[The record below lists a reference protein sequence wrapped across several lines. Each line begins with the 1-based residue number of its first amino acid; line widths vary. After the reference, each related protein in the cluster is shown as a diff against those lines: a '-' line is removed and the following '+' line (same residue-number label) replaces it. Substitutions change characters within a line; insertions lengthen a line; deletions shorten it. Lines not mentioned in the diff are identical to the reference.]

1 MIGTPIAADKKSSYL
16 QGVTT
21 WSTLHFKNLLPESV
35 TDLWKFLLGD
45 EVSIDCKKPL
55 AELLKE
61 CALDACV
68 TLFLPKL
75 CWTAMDSFLKAY
87 RLLLAE
93 GEPGSMPSTIASII
107 PARTVLLE
115 ACNRHAAVVAKAV
128 LTCFPCDCAW
138 NTSTCRYAAAVFQ
151 HILSRARE
159 VYEEL
164 TLDEADPARC
174 DGPPDVT
181 FAYNPPRD
189 GAAYYFNMDGR
200 RVRKVRRV
208 KGLDDDDN
216 EATYDDAPIVTCE
229 KLFSKMRSKAYAM
242 FFLCPLHGHC
252 WGELWQ
258 VLQLWP
264 SFT

>member
-1 MIGTPIAADKKSSYL
+1 
-16 QGVTT
+16 
-21 WSTLHFKNLLPESV
+21 
-35 TDLWKFLLGD
+35 
-45 EVSIDCKKPL
+45 
-55 AELLKE
+55 
-61 CALDACV
+61 
-68 TLFLPKL
+68 
-75 CWTAMDSFLKAY
+75 MDSFLKAY

-93 GEPGSMPSTIASII
+93 GEPGSLPNTIASII

-115 ACNRHAAVVAKAV
+115 VCNRHAAVVAKAV

-151 HILSRARE
+151 HILSRAKEE

-208 KGLDDDDN
+208 KVPAGAKARPLQSAVFWQPAKLCQLAGKAKPANSNGRLGAKRPSTDWFFR
-216 EATYDDAPIVTCE
+216 EAEASRSLRTGPRAKAPAE
-229 KLFSKMRSKAYAM
+229 
-242 FFLCPLHGHC
+242 
-252 WGELWQ
+252 
-258 VLQLWP
+258 
-264 SFT
+264 